1 MIKNRLTLMLL
12 ALSLSAAAFGQEKK
26 DFPSISVNGSG
37 EVKAPPD
44 QAIVRL
50 GVTKEAKTAQQA
62 QQQVNTAAQAILDA
76 VRKLGI
82 DPKQIQTSQLNLYPV
97 YSQGP
102 VEPMRGEHTPQIV
115 GYQASNVISVTVL
128 NIQQVGQVIDAGLN
142 AGANQLE
149 GVLFGLQDDTGA
161 RRQALTK
168 AAAEARAKADT
179 IAEALGVQ
187 ILWVHEVVESGV
199 SIQPYVGA
207 REVMMAARAD
217 MAAPVSPG
225 EVSVSA
231 SLTVRYAIGPPGAR

>member
-1 MIKNRLTLMLL
+1 MITNRLTFMLL
-12 ALSLSAAAFGQEKK
+12 AVSLSAAAFGEERK
-26 DFPSISVNGSG
+26 DIASISVNGSG
-37 EVKAPPD
+37 EIKVTPD

-102 VEPMRGEHTPQIV
+102 VEPMRGEHTPEIV
-115 GYQASNVISVTVL
+115 GYRASNVISVTVL
-128 NIQQVGQVIDAGLN
+128 NLQQTGPVIDAGLS

-149 GVLFGLQDDTGA
+149 GVMFGLQDDTGA
-161 RRQALTK
+161 LRQALTK

-187 ILWVHEVVESGV
+187 ILSVHEVVEGGV
-199 SIQPYVGA
+199 SIQPYMA
-207 REVMMAARAD
+207 TREVMMARAD
-217 MAAPVSPG
+217 VATPVSPG
-225 EVSVSA
+225 EVTVSA
-231 SLTVRYAIGPPGAR
+231 SLTVRYAIGPPGTR